1 MRSEHG
7 LVSRARSAV
16 MAGSLAVAAAVICMA
31 ERPLAAMRLMGAG
44 TGLGIG
50 AGQLGAGSTGVQSGV
65 PSGTHQT
72 GGGSMPAAVGGSSP
86 LGGAGSLDAGSS
98 PFPDL
103 SRQKRND
110 ERQRRIVSDTQRLL
124 TLTSQLKAEVAA
136 TGAETMS
143 PEMLKQMEEIE
154 KLAKSVKEKMKD

>member
-1 MRSEHG
+1 
-7 LVSRARSAV
+7 
-16 MAGSLAVAAAVICMA
+16 
-31 ERPLAAMRLMGAG
+31 
-44 TGLGIG
+44 
-50 AGQLGAGSTGVQSGV
+50 
-65 PSGTHQT
+65 
-72 GGGSMPAAVGGSSP
+72 MPAAVGGSSP

>member
-1 MRSEHG
+1 MRTERKKTG
-7 LVSRARSAV
+7 KVRAT
-16 MAGSLAVAAAVICMA
+16 MTAGSLAT
-31 ERPLAAMRLMGAG
+31 LAALMCTA
-44 TGLGIG
+44 
-50 AGQLGAGSTGVQSGV
+50 QLPLFGMGQSGLPTGT

-72 GGGSMPAAVGGSSP
+72 GGTAPASIGGSSP
-86 LGGAGSLDAGSS
+86 LGGPGSLDAASS

-110 ERQRRIVSDTQRLL
+110 ERQRRLVIDTQRLL
-124 TLTSQLKAEVAA
+124 VLTGQLKTEVAT

-154 KLAKSVKEKMKD
+154 KLAKSVKDKMRD

>member
-1 MRSEHG
+1 M
-7 LVSRARSAV
+7 AAV
-16 MAGSLAVAAAVICMA
+16 FLATAGAVIC
-31 ERPLAAMRLMGAG
+31 AAQLPS
-44 TGLGIG
+44 TGIG
-50 AGQLGAGSTGVQSGV
+50 QSGMPTGS

-72 GGGSMPAAVGGSSP
+72 GGTAPASIGGSSP
-86 LGGAGSLDAGSS
+86 LGGPGSLDAASS

-110 ERQRRIVSDTQRLL
+110 ERQRRLVIDTQRLL
-124 TLTSQLKAEVAA
+124 VLTGQLKTEVAT

-154 KLAKSVKEKMKD
+154 KLAKSVKDKMRD